1 MCLLPSFFLLRLNLF
16 LYELKLTGMISVEQA
31 RAILQ
36 SQIQPLAAV
45 ELMLVSEALGFRLA
59 ENVIAPLD
67 LPPFNQS
74 NVDGYALGSVSAS
87 SWNVIGEIPAGNFS
101 AQRLQPGEAMRIF
114 TGAAVPAGCE
124 CVVMQEFVSRQGD
137 LISCSRTDVL
147 VKFNQIRP
155 KASQIKKGDEALAS
169 GLIINPAVIS
179 FLQALGLQK
188 IKVFRKPRLALIIT
202 GNELQ
207 PPGEKL
213 GPGKNYESNAAALL
227 AAIGALGLSASPEYA
242 TDTKEALRLAINKC
256 ADADVLLISGG
267 ISVGDYD
274 HVKAVLTEAETTCL
288 FHGIAQK
295 PGKPL
300 YFGKRDQGFV
310 FGLPGNPASAL
321 TCFYEYVLPAL
332 RLLQGRKTVFL
343 EEREA
348 ILKHDVFKK
357 SGLTHFLKGRLEDG
371 EVEALEGQDSYIMKS
386 FAAANVLIC
395 LPAESSAVAR
405 GGRVNV
411 HLLPEY

>member
-16 LYELKLTGMISVEQA
+16 LYEFKLSGMISVEQA
-31 RAILQ
+31 RDILQ
-36 SQIQPLAAV
+36 SQIQPMEAV
-45 ELMLVSEALGFRLA
+45 DWILISEALGSRLA
-59 ENVIAPLD
+59 ENIIAPLD

-74 NVDGYALGSVSAS
+74 NVDGYALGSLEVL
-87 SWNVIGEIPAGNFS
+87 SWKVIGEIPAGS
-101 AQRLQPGEAMRIF
+101 YCEHPLAKGEAMRIF
-114 TGAAVPAGCE
+114 TGAAVPAGAA
-124 CVVMQEFVSRQGD
+124 CVVMQEFVSRSGD
-137 LISCSRTDVL
+137 HISCSRKDVL

-155 KASQIKKGDEALAS
+155 QASQIEKGDEALPA

-179 FLQALGLQK
+179 FLQALGLQE

-227 AAIGALGLSASPEYA
+227 AAIGALGLSASLEYA

-256 ADADVLLISGG
+256 AHADLLLISGG

-332 RLLQGRKTVFL
+332 RLLQGRKSVFL
-343 EEREA
+343 EQREA
-348 ILKHDVFKK
+348 VLRQDVQKK
-357 SGLTHFLKGRLEDG
+357 TGLTHFLKGRLEQG

-395 LPAESSAVAR
+395 LPAELNTLAKGS
-405 GGRVNV
+405 RVIV